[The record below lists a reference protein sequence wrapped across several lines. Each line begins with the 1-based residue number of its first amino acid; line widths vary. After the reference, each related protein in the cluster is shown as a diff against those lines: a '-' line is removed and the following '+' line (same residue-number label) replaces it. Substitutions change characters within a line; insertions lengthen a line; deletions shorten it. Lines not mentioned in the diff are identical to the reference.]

1 MNVENVTADP
11 VRTENSVKSRL
22 IFFAIL
28 IVIISAAIV
37 RSSITTQLDSF
48 TIDEAYH
55 IGAGVAYVE
64 TGDFRLNPEHPPL
77 VKLWVGAFVSG
88 FGYELSQY
96 RQLVDKADER
106 RFVENDVYLN
116 NDPDV
121 IQSRARIAMFA
132 LNALLLVL
140 LAVALRRVFGHI
152 VALAAISF
160 LAIDPTVAAHLPVV
174 MTDLPVA
181 LLSGSAV
188 LFAIAAFRSWRIAD
202 LLVAA
207 LTLGM
212 ALSSKHSAVITM
224 AAIAVIGILLAVF
237 FAKNAGPAMRL
248 RRVGYVGLV
257 LIGAMVVLWSF
268 YLFRFSESPL
278 TSDEQFNRSLTEK
291 ISDVHSPSYRL
302 GLNIMAAGHL
312 FPRAYTWGMADTIR
326 AGAEGRARSVYAFGR
341 RYTEDPL
348 YIFPGIIAAKLPIGL
363 LILSLIGVG
372 ILILRKVPR
381 EFYVPILAVLTFAA
395 IFLIVLTTG
404 SSYGGIRHALPLV
417 PVFAVLGALAIY
429 TAVESRSY
437 FLGGVVSI
445 ALLAALVSAVP
456 VMRPWE
462 YYNEIAGG
470 PSNAYRYFSDEGIDA
485 ELRVKDLV
493 KYYNENLRASG
504 EVPYLMYP
512 VHQPEREMRDLDWV
526 GKDMVRDEERLS
538 NETVTGTIIMGAR
551 RIARLEAF
559 KNVEPIARF
568 GNLFV
573 FRGTF
578 QFPEIRNASLTQRA
592 RRKIYTADPD
602 IEGAIKLLVLA
613 VEVNPRQFSNAI
625 ELGNQYLKLG
635 NREEAVKAYE
645 LAKEHAPPQGETSGL
660 IIKQLERLVAEPLE
674 QISPLRNPQIE

>member
-1 MNVENVTADP
+1 MNVENVTTDP
-11 VRTENSVKSRL
+11 VRTANSLKRHL
-22 IFFAIL
+22 TFFSIL
-28 IVIISAAIV
+28 IAIIAAAII

-88 FGYELSQY
+88 FGFELSQY

-140 LAVALRRVFGHI
+140 LAVALRRVFGPI

-188 LFAIAAFRSWRIAD
+188 LFAIAAFRSWRITD

-224 AAIAVIGILLAVF
+224 AAIAAIGILLAVF

-248 RRVGYVGLV
+248 RRVGFVGLV

-278 TSDEQFNRSLTEK
+278 TPDEQFNRSLAEK
-291 ISDVHSPSYRL
+291 IGDVNSPSYRM

-326 AGAEGRARSVYAFGR
+326 AGAEGRARTTYAFGR
-341 RYTEDPL
+341 RYTDDPF

-363 LILSLIGVG
+363 LMLSLIGVG

-381 EFYVPILAVLTFAA
+381 EFYVPTLAMLTFGT
-395 IFLIVLTTG
+395 IFLFVLSSG
-404 SSYGGIRHALPLV
+404 SSYGGIRHALPLL
-417 PVFAVLGALAIY
+417 PIFSLLAALAIY
-429 TAVESRSY
+429 KAVESKSY
-437 FLGGVVSI
+437 VLSGMVSG

-462 YYNEIAGG
+462 YYNEMAGG
-470 PSNAYRYFSDEGIDA
+470 PSNAYKYFADEGIDV

-493 KYYNENLRASG
+493 KYYNENLRESG

-512 VHQPEREMRDLDWV
+512 VHQPERERRDLDWV
-526 GKDMVRDEERLS
+526 GKDLDRDENRLN
-538 NETVTGTIIMGAR
+538 NETVTGTIFMGAR

-573 FRGTF
+573 YRGTF
-578 QFPEIRNASLTQRA
+578 KFPEIRNASLTQRA

-645 LAKEHAPPQGETSGL
+645 LAREHAPPQGETSGL
-660 IIKQLERLVAEPLE
+660 IVKQLERLVAEPLE